1 VQYAGQLDLN
11 ILILQIYGQAER
23 GLNEGICEPVT
34 DQETSIFNNDHGQ
47 DIAIVR
53 NVFKKF
59 KFFKDFIQKRKE
71 KWIIDSGQKRILC
84 EKCNKYLNTKSK
96 KKTYSKTCNKGILR
110 KFIFF

>member
-1 VQYAGQLDLN
+1 MQYVGQLDLN

-34 DQETSIFNNDHGQ
+34 DQETSIFNNDRGQ

-53 NVFKKF
+53 NVSKKF

-84 EKCNKYLNTKSK
+84 EKCNKYLNTKSWK
-96 KKTYSKTCNKGILR
+96 KHLQKHAIKGY
-110 KFIFF
+110 